1 MSNVEPAPNGLD
13 AAVFSLSAARATR
26 GAARR
31 ARRARH
37 RADDE
42 QRDDAERDR
51 ARVVLL
57 AVRVR
62 VAHDARLREL
72 DDGRDEQAEQ
82 RRAAGELE
90 RRLDERRRGE
100 T

>member
-1 MSNVEPAPNGLD
+1 MRARAKRESARAPR
-13 AAVFSLSAARATR
+13 ASASSAARATR

-90 RRLDERRRGE
+90 RRLDERRKGG